1 MWTFETTWREA
12 GTTADQRARVR
23 NFTDL
28 PQWFKQNNYTT
39 LGTGKTFHPGL
50 PPNYDEPKSWSQD
63 EPYYM
68 AKDAYP

>member
-1 MWTFETTWREA
+1 MYCVPSHPPHVLSPFC
-12 GTTADQRARVR
+12 
-23 NFTDL
+23 L
-28 PQWFKQNNYTT
+28 SPSQWFKQHNYTT